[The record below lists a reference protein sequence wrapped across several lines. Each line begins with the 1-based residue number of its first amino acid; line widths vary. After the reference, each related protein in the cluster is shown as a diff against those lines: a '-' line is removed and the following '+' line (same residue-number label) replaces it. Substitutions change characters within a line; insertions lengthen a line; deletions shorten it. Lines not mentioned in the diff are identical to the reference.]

1 MAVKIAGKQV
11 TAAHAATGGTGIV
24 LVGIAAEALRLYSQ
38 ASAKASMTLG
48 VAKDKAVEAGALE
61 KALDACIDQQEVLQE
76 LLLRGVQ
83 L

>member
-1 MAVKIAGKQV
+1 MAVRVAGHEVKAV
-11 TAAHAATGGTGIV
+11 HAATGGTGLV

-38 ASAKASMTLG
+38 ATSKVSMTLG
-48 VAKDKAVEAGALE
+48 VAKDKAIEAGALE

-83 L
+83 